1 MIRFKAKTD
10 EKPTPPAKSA
20 AKAKPVEKAK
30 AKAKTTEDKDLLD
43 LTPDQPASED

>member
-10 EKPTPPAKSA
+10 EKPTPPAKPT

-30 AKAKTTEDKDLLD
+30 AKAKSTEDKDLLD